1 MEGWRP
7 DGRSLSPDS
16 ACIHKLRSHKFL
28 LRSGVV
34 ERRCRKA
41 GNNAHL
47 GFAGPGRALWPPER
61 AGYRTDVRSK
71 HSTNL
76 TPKSSDNGAPRTKIN
91 NSPSIHNLLNMRR
104 PKI

>member
-1 MEGWRP
+1 
-7 DGRSLSPDS
+7 
-16 ACIHKLRSHKFL
+16 
-28 LRSGVV
+28 VV

-47 GFAGPGRALWPPER
+47 GLAGPGRALRPSDR
-61 AGYRTDVRSK
+61 AGSRTNVWSE

-76 TPKSSDNGAPRTKIN
+76 TPKSGDNGAPRAKIN

-104 PKI
+104 PKN